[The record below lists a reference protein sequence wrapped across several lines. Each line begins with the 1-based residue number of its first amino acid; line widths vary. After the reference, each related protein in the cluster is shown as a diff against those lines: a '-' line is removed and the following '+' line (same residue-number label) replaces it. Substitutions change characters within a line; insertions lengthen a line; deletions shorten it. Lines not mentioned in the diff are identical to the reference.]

1 MDMYVSRLPTEQHP
15 AAQKGPI
22 GTFPRPGGRLSRV
35 HLDIVAPLAQST
47 DCFYL
52 LTCVDRFTWRSET
65 IPLPDIQASAVVK
78 AFLSCTRIRT
88 TAYRLAGNGMV
99 EPSNRQLKT
108 SVGAAEDLENWKDH
122 LPLVLLG
129 IRSTLKSDL
138 KCSTAEPVF
147 GVTVKLPGEMVS
159 PSP

>member
-1 MDMYVSRLPTEQHP
+1 M
-15 AAQKGPI
+15 QKDLKAWTWTCLGCQQNKIQRHNKVPI
-22 GTFPRPGGRLSRV
+22 GTFPGPGGRFSRV

-47 DCFYL
+47 
-52 LTCVDRFTWRSET
+52 R
-65 IPLPDIQASAVVK
+65 
-78 AFLSCTRIRT
+78 CTRIRT
-88 TAYRLAGNGMV
+88 TAYHLAANGIA
-99 EPSNRQLKT
+99 ERSNRQLKT
-108 SVGAAEDLENWKDH
+108 SLGAAEDPENWKDH

-147 GVTVKLPGEMVS
+147 GATVKLPGEMIS